1 MQHQLEKYLVGVAI
15 RTIPVSKIREIH
27 LPEID
32 YDKQIK
38 IAKVYEDWNRQ
49 KILYERLIDDKEKYY
64 NILISDLIKSNK
76 EKGE

>member
-1 MQHQLEKYLVGVAI
+1 MQCQREKYLVGIAI

-38 IAKVYEDWNRQ
+38 LAKVYEDWNRQ

-64 NILISDLIKSNK
+64 NTLISDLIKSNK